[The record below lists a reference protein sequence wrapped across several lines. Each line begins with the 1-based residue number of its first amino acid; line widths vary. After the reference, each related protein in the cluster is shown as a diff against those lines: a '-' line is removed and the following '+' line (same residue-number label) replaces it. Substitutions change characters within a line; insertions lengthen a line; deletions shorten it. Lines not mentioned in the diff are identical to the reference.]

1 VRRYLPRVVANERE
15 TISDFSNYTNSFLKS
30 MNHVTHVESSPAP
43 PTCKF
48 STKSAHTYAGSGPN
62 HRNHAVQRPINS
74 RISSYFR
81 DDKLELGRAG
91 GLSSQRDGSP
101 PLGMGLPGV
110 RGVRV
115 QPAAVFCFL
124 FWNVV
129 NRLLAVCT
137 SAVSDHWY

>member
-1 VRRYLPRVVANERE
+1 MRRYLPRVVANERE
-15 TISDFSNYTNSFLKS
+15 TISDFSNYTNSFRKS
-30 MNHVTHVESSPAP
+30 MNHVTHVESS
-43 PTCKF
+43 T
-48 STKSAHTYAGSGPN
+48 AHVQILDLICAYAGSGTK

-110 RGVRV
+110 RRVRV
-115 QPAAVFCFL
+115 QPAAIFCFL

-137 SAVSDHWY
+137 SAVSDHWC